1 MLDLKKLN
9 LEIRYINKDFFFLT
23 LNTQDFEK
31 MSWQIKQQEKTEL
44 KFFLMNQNFKCIKEF

>member
-31 MSWQIKQQEKTEL
+31 MSWQIKQQEKMHGFFL
-44 KFFLMNQNFKCIKEF
+44 KFYA